1 MMLHVVGRLTEP
13 VASFLGP
20 SVEHLLALGIRQHV
34 LLMTDAA
41 RPLAPDTVPH
51 GVELTSIDAGSGP
64 GWRAWAE
71 WRRAYRRLAGSGV
84 SAVHFHG
91 VRPWLMGLLEGHAW
105 VHQPALYLSP
115 HGSRLL
121 PLLPLA
127 LAAGRWR
134 GLGVERTGT
143 VGRDSRSIIATN
155 GFEAQRL
162 RQMGLRASASYP
174 VVNARY
180 LQLQRA
186 ESAQPC
192 IVGGAHIA
200 TPAGADRFAR
210 LAVVLA
216 GAAAQMRYQWLGPCN
231 AVTRARLE
239 AAGVTVID
247 TPDVEAALVP
257 LREGWV
263 FVATVLDPRTPLMLA
278 QAMAAGLACIAVCTP
293 THLDLIDHERT
304 GVPAEDDAA
313 LLAAICA
320 LIDDPA
326 RRRRLGDAARAETKQ
341 RFGRRQLARGLASSY
356 GERLVGMA
364 SVPDSRPPETP
375 EPADAGSFGR

>member
-34 LLMTDAA
+34 LLMTDPA
-41 RPLAPDTVPH
+41 RPLVPDTVPH
-51 GVELTSIDAGSGP
+51 GVELTCIDAGPGP
-64 GWRAWAE
+64 AWRAWAE
-71 WRRAYRRLAGSGV
+71 WRHAYRRLASSGV

-105 VHQPALYLSP
+105 VRPPALYLSP

-127 LAAGRWR
+127 LALGRWR
-134 GLGVERTGT
+134 GLGVERTGIADR
-143 VGRDSRSIIATN
+143 GSGPIIATN

-162 RQMGLRASASYP
+162 RQMGLRAAAYYP
-174 VVNARY
+174 VVDGRY
-180 LQLQRA
+180 LQLQRTEA
-186 ESAQPC
+186 AQPC
-192 IVGGAHIA
+192 IVGGAHVA
-200 TPAGADRFAR
+200 TRAGADRFAR

-216 GAAAQMRYQWLGPCN
+216 GAAAQMRYQWLGPCD
-231 AVTRARLE
+231 AVMRARLE
-239 AAGVTVID
+239 AAGVAVIE
-247 TPDVEAALVP
+247 TPDTESMLAP
-257 LREGWV
+257 LRHAWL
-263 FVATVLDPRTPLMLA
+263 FVATVPDPRTPLMLA

-293 THLDLIDHERT
+293 THADLIDHERT
-304 GVPAEDDAA
+304 GVLVEDDAA

-326 RRRRLGDAARAETKQ
+326 RRRRLGEAARVKARQ
-341 RFGRRQLARGLASSY
+341 RFGRRQLARGLAISY
-356 GERLVGMA
+356 GEALA
-364 SVPDSRPPETP
+364 ADSRSSEPPVASAP
-375 EPADAGSFGR
+375 VDAGSFGG